1 MKDISQIMR
10 QAQQMQAKIN
20 EAQKKLEAMEVEGSS
35 GGGMVKL
42 TITGKNALVSIAID
56 PSLMVADEREI
67 LEDLI
72 KAAHDDARRKLDD
85 AQNEQMKGLSGGLGI
100 LPGFKM
106 RSNGP
111 FNLPGLIGVA
121 SGWERHRRI
130 ARARGRRGADGDDGS
145 RPKKAAM
152 TARERVD
159 ALDPALPRDG
169 QDCRAGTAPTIR

>member
-42 TITGKNALVSIAID
+42 RITGKNALVSISID
-56 PSLMVADEREI
+56 PSLMVADDREI

-72 KAAHDDARRKLDD
+72 KAAHDDARRKLEDS
-85 AQNEQMKGLSGGLGI
+85 QNEEMKGLSGGLGI

-106 RSNGP
+106 P
-111 FNLPGLIGVA
+111 F
-121 SGWERHRRI
+121 
-130 ARARGRRGADGDDGS
+130 
-145 RPKKAAM
+145 
-152 TARERVD
+152 
-159 ALDPALPRDG
+159 
-169 QDCRAGTAPTIR
+169 

>member
-42 TITGKNALVSIAID
+42 RITGKNALVSINID
-56 PSLMVADEREI
+56 PSLMVADDREI

-72 KAAHDDARRKLDD
+72 KAAHDDARRKLEDS
-85 AQNEQMKGLSGGLGI
+85 QNEEMKGLSGGLGI

-106 RSNGP
+106 P
-111 FNLPGLIGVA
+111 F
-121 SGWERHRRI
+121 
-130 ARARGRRGADGDDGS
+130 
-145 RPKKAAM
+145 
-152 TARERVD
+152 
-159 ALDPALPRDG
+159 
-169 QDCRAGTAPTIR
+169 

>member
-42 TITGKNALVSIAID
+42 RISGKNALLSINID
-56 PSLMVADEREI
+56 PSLMVADDREI

-72 KAAHDDARRKLDD
+72 KAAHDDARRKLEDT
-85 AQNEQMKGLSGGLGI
+85 QNEEMKGLSGGLGI

-106 RSNGP
+106 P
-111 FNLPGLIGVA
+111 F
-121 SGWERHRRI
+121 
-130 ARARGRRGADGDDGS
+130 
-145 RPKKAAM
+145 
-152 TARERVD
+152 
-159 ALDPALPRDG
+159 
-169 QDCRAGTAPTIR
+169 

>member
-20 EAQKKLEAMEVEGSS
+20 EAQKKLEAMEVEGTA

-42 TITGKNALVSIAID
+42 RISGKNTLLGISID

-72 KAAHDDARRKLDD
+72 KAAHDDARRKLET
-85 AQNEQMKGLSGGLGI
+85 AQNDEMKGLSGGLGI

-106 RSNGP
+106 P
-111 FNLPGLIGVA
+111 F
-121 SGWERHRRI
+121 
-130 ARARGRRGADGDDGS
+130 
-145 RPKKAAM
+145 
-152 TARERVD
+152 
-159 ALDPALPRDG
+159 
-169 QDCRAGTAPTIR
+169 

>member
-42 TITGKNALVSIAID
+42 RITGKNALISINID

-72 KAAHDDARRKLDD
+72 KAAHDDARRKLEDT
-85 AQNEQMKGLSGGLGI
+85 QNEEMKGLSGGLGI

-106 RSNGP
+106 P
-111 FNLPGLIGVA
+111 F
-121 SGWERHRRI
+121 
-130 ARARGRRGADGDDGS
+130 
-145 RPKKAAM
+145 
-152 TARERVD
+152 
-159 ALDPALPRDG
+159 
-169 QDCRAGTAPTIR
+169 